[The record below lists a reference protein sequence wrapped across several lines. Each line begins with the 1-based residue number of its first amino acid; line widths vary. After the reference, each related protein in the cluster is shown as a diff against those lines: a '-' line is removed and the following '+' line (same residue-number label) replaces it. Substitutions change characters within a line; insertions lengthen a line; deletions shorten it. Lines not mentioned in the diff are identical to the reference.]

1 MNERINLRNALIK
14 KFIPKDF
21 DVENLKVEVKVKKPK
36 TEVNILDENGLVL
49 LWGMSVCSPEDEWDD
64 FIGVT
69 LAIARLKINI
79 NQYLKKQKKKEKK
92 VWTPNLGDVYY
103 VPYMDI
109 LTRQISANKIVWT
122 DGNLDFIRLSL
133 GNIYRTEREAR
144 KAIRRNILNGR
155 HIAKEARRNG

>member
-1 MNERINLRNALIK
+1 MNESVDLSRVIK
-14 KFIPKDF
+14 GFIPKEF
-21 DVENLKVEVKVKKPK
+21 DVKDLKIEVKVRKPKVEVNVLDK
-36 TEVNILDENGLVL
+36 NGRILF
-49 LWGMSVCSPEDEWDD
+49 WGMSICSPEDEWDD
-64 FIGVT
+64 FIGIT

-79 NQYLKKQKKKEKK
+79 NQYLNKQKKKEKK
-92 VWTPNLGDVYY
+92 TWTPNLGDVYY

-109 LTRQISANKIVWT
+109 LTREIYANKIVWT

-155 HIAKEARRNG
+155 HIAKEARRHG